1 MFRKLLSWTPSAKAS
16 AATSSAAKMELMP
29 RPWQQLQ
36 QLQQLQH
43 TKSPLSPLGNRNIY
57 IYIHY
62 IHSETWLKCGRAS
75 LAFFEIAL
83 ASLAT

>member
-36 QLQQLQH
+36 QLQH
-43 TKSPLSPLGNRNIY
+43 TKSPLSPLGRY
-57 IYIHY
+57 IVP
-62 IHSETWLKCGRAS
+62 
-75 LAFFEIAL
+75 
-83 ASLAT
+83 